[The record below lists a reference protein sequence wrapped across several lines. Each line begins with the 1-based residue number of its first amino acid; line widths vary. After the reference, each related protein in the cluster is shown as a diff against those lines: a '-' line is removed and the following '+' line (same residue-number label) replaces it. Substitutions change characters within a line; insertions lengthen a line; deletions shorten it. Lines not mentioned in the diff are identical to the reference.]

1 MKKLKLIM
9 IFAMLVIILFT
20 SCDLLKPTG
29 TLTLSA
35 TDPWLPTITFS
46 GQKTQLEKDQTMT
59 VTATVS
65 PAPDTYAWY
74 LDGKAISG
82 ATTNSLTI
90 GSTLEIGTHVITL
103 IVGKGDYRSSEEFS
117 MEVIPVAAAATLAI
131 NPATITNG
139 TINTTYT
146 FTLTAASLPANLTQV
161 KFNWNFGDGT
171 TDSETVS
178 VSNRTAS
185 TTISHAYTT
194 DSAYGLVVTIDDGT
208 NTLATAYASI
218 LIGTANAGT
227 DYDLTVLDQWTAAN
241 SGGYGITV
249 DTWDISTLPNGV
261 VFDLKFDAYSMP
273 DKFIVEY
280 PDGTIVYNSGWR
292 GDASYEGPKYPGGIA
307 GIGAG
312 QSLAMFAKGT
322 QQYFK
327 ITIIGGE
334 SGTAWEYSM
343 KARQP

>member
-1 MKKLKLIM
+1 LKKLKAFLYFLM
-9 IFAMLVIILFT
+9 LAFALVISI
-20 SCDLLKPTG
+20 SCKPVGIGIFST
-29 TLTLSA
+29 

-46 GQKTQLEKDQTMT
+46 GQQAQIEKGQSMT
-59 VTATVS
+59 ITATVTS
-65 PAPDTYAWY
+65 TPDSYAWY
-74 LDGKAISG
+74 LDGRVISG
-82 ATTNSLTI
+82 ATSSTLTI
-90 GSTLEIGTHVITL
+90 GSTLEIGTHEITL
-103 IVGKGDYRSSEEFS
+103 VVAKGDYRSSEQLS
-117 MEVIPVAAAATLAI
+117 VKVIPVAAAATL
-131 NPATITNG
+131 TIDPTSVTNG
-139 TINTTYT
+139 VKNTKYT
-146 FTLTAASLPANLTQV
+146 FTLSAGSLPANLTQV

-171 TDSETVS
+171 TDSKTVTVS
-178 VSNRTAS
+178 NKTAS
-185 TTISHAYTT
+185 TTISHAYTA

-322 QQYFK
+322 QQHFK